1 MVGLLMF
8 KQAISAGFSL
18 YSLLILVRIFGSW
31 FPKAQGHPL
40 MLMVAKVTDPYL
52 NVFKKF
58 IPRLGMIDLSPM
70 VAMFS
75 LYGIEFLVFKLIP

>member
-31 FPKAQGHPL
+31 FPQAQGHAL
-40 MLMVAKVTDPYL
+40 MQMVARVTDPYL
-52 NVFKKF
+52 NVFRRF

-70 VAMFS
+70 VAMFA